1 MHSSYIRHLLHLLRY
16 KIVSTLA
23 TIFLVPLTCS
33 GQEAF
38 QFNLPF
44 SDAKWLHYG
53 FSIGL
58 HTSNLQLKYSD
69 KFVTPEMDSVHS
81 IMPANAFGFSLGFI
95 TDFRLEDQF
104 NIRVLPKV
112 SFYEFPVDFNYTDG
126 STNRQ
131 LIEATFVEIPVLFK
145 YKSERHKN
153 FRFYF
158 VGGVAP
164 GLEVSGKKRKE
175 QSDNRLITHDFNV
188 NAEIGFGID
197 MYYPLF
203 KFSPEI
209 RFSKGLVN
217 LLKEDQ
223 YGFSDG
229 IESLKMNVVTLY
241 LQFSD

>member
-1 MHSSYIRHLLHLLRY
+1 MHSTHIWHLFNLYRNKIARIFFLLFF
-16 KIVSTLA
+16 IPIAS
-23 TIFLVPLTCS
+23 F

-44 SDAKWLHYG
+44 SDSRWLHYG

-58 HTSNLQLKYSD
+58 HTSSLQLKYSD
-69 KFVTPEMDSVHS
+69 KFVSQEMDTVHS
-81 IMPANAFGFSLGFI
+81 IMPDNAFGFSLGFI
-95 TDFRLEDQF
+95 TDFRLADQF
-104 NIRVLPKV
+104 NVRVLPKV

-126 STNRQ
+126 RIDRQ
-131 LIEATFVEIPVLFK
+131 LIEATFVEIPVLLK

-153 FRFYF
+153 FRVYF

-164 GLEVSGKKRKE
+164 GFEVSGKKRKE
-175 QSDNRLITHDFNV
+175 QSDNQLLTSDFNV
-188 NAEIGFGID
+188 NLELGFGID

-217 LLKEDQ
+217 ILKEDRNG
-223 YGFSDG
+223 YSDG

-241 LQFSD
+241 LKFSD

>member
-1 MHSSYIRHLLHLLRY
+1 MFIPLSS
-16 KIVSTLA
+16 
-23 TIFLVPLTCS
+23 F

-38 QFNLPF
+38 QYNLPF

-58 HTSNLQLKYSD
+58 HTSSFQLKYSD
-69 KFVTPEMDSVHS
+69 KFVTQSMDSVHS

-95 TDFRLEDQF
+95 TDFRIVEQF
-104 NIRVLPKV
+104 NIRILPKV
-112 SFYEFPVDFNYTDG
+112 SFYEFPVDYNYTDG
-126 STNRQ
+126 TTIKQ
-131 LIEATFVEIPVLFK
+131 LIEATYVEIPILLK

-164 GLEVSGKKRKE
+164 GFEVSGKKRKE
-175 QSDNRLITHDFNV
+175 QSDNRLLTHDFNV
-188 NAEIGFGID
+188 NMELGFGID
-197 MYYPLF
+197 MYFPLF

-223 YGFSDG
+223 YGYSDG
-229 IESLKMNVVTLY
+229 LESLKMNVVTLY

>member
-1 MHSSYIRHLLHLLRY
+1 MYSTNFWHLLNLHRR
-16 KIVSTLA
+16 KIVR
-23 TIFLVPLTCS
+23 IFILTFFIPFAS
-33 GQEAF
+33 FGQEAF

-44 SDAKWLHYG
+44 SDSKWLHYG

-58 HTSNLQLKYSD
+58 HTSSLQLKYSD
-69 KFVTPEMDSVHS
+69 KFVKQEMDTVHS

-104 NIRVLPKV
+104 NIRILPKV
-112 SFYEFPVDFNYTDG
+112 SFYEFPVDYNYTSGNIDK
-126 STNRQ
+126 Q
-131 LIEATFVEIPVLFK
+131 LIEATFVEIPVLLK

-153 FRFYF
+153 FRVYF

-164 GLEVSGKKRKE
+164 GFEVSGKKRKE
-175 QSDNRLITHDFNV
+175 QSDDRLLTSDFNV
-188 NAEIGFGID
+188 NMELGFGID

-217 LLKEDQ
+217 ILKEDRFG
-223 YGFSDG
+223 YSDG